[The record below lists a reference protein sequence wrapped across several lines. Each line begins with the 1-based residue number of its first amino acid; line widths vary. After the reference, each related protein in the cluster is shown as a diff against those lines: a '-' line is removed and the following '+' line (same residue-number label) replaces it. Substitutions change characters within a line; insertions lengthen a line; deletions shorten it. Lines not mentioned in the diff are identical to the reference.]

1 LRLRVKFLV
10 FAVDSYIDI
19 DSVKQVNNKLGHAAG
34 DYLLRYIARSMKK
47 MLRKTDFIARMGSD
61 EFTVLFPE
69 IDEKGVKRATEKL
82 REYLANK
89 MTQNQT
95 DVTFSVEIAC
105 FLTSPQYSAE
115 ELVKK
120 AYNLMAQAKE

>member
-47 MLRKTDFIARMGSD
+47 NA
-61 EFTVLFPE
+61 
-69 IDEKGVKRATEKL
+69 
-82 REYLANK
+82 
-89 MTQNQT
+89 
-95 DVTFSVEIAC
+95 
-105 FLTSPQYSAE
+105 
-115 ELVKK
+115 
-120 AYNLMAQAKE
+120 AKN